1 MAFDNLRVKESE
13 SYRLDWFLN
22 TQGLENE
29 GEEAWHGTWLASP
42 KPETLKEK
50 NSWHYLP
57 SSKYGLFLQYV
68 KMMALTFPEMNSSS

>member
-50 NSWHYLP
+50 IVGIICQAPNTVCFSD
-57 SSKYGLFLQYV
+57 
-68 KMMALTFPEMNSSS
+68 M